1 MVRIE
6 VELPSEQET
15 QAMADTSKACVLVS
29 YHGEY
34 QEYLED
40 NNLVDVSKLNVNLT
54 LLFNVQP
61 EVAKANEHKAKVRK
75 EHAAEKQ

>member
-75 EHAAEKQ
+75 EHAAEKT